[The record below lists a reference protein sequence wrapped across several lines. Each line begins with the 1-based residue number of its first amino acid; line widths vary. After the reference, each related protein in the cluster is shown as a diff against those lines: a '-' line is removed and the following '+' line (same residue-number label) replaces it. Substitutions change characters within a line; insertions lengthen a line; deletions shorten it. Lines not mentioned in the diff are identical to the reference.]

1 MLVMLPFDQQM
12 NVVRHQTVGVKIEWQ
27 LGLLVG
33 ELKEELAIVVVRT
46 EDESTIVATG
56 DDVIK
61 PALDLDSRFAH
72 RGLRL
77 LPSLPIVNCILQAC
91 ELHFAS
97 LTSKMFNS
105 RGKTQLPYSPSLL
118 NRESAISRFT
128 TM

>member
-1 MLVMLPFDQQM
+1 MLPFDQQM

-46 EDESTIVATG
+46 EDELTIVATG

-77 LPSLPIVNCILQAC
+77 LRSPPIVNCILHA
-91 ELHFAS
+91 
-97 LTSKMFNS
+97 
-105 RGKTQLPYSPSLL
+105 
-118 NRESAISRFT
+118 
-128 TM
+128 